1 MNITVLNPGAFEAPI
16 KELLNETTASWGDG
30 GVTVTLEKCDEG
42 VRVVSDGS
50 NVTLYY
56 SDLTSLFRGIGTIAV
71 REGSYDVVEKL
82 KYRQLG
88 NMIDCSR
95 NAVAR
100 VETVKRFCRI
110 SALMGFNMLQ
120 LYTEDTY
127 EIEGEPYF
135 GHLRGRYT
143 GDELREID
151 AYASQFGIEVIP
163 CIQTLAHLNAIFRW
177 REYQPL
183 RDTGNI
189 LNVGLERTYELIEKM
204 LISMKGNLRSRQIN
218 IGMDE
223 AHDLGRGKYLD
234 KFGYRE
240 RGEIMKEHLDRVVSL
255 CEKHGYE
262 PMMWSDMFFRI
273 CSPNGG
279 YFEESA
285 ELTEEVINSV
295 PKNINLIMW
304 QYYYEEKLYSVM
316 CREHFRFKNKISFA
330 GGAACWSTFAPFQEY
345 AKVVAKGTVKKI
357 AEYPFDTV
365 FCTEWGDGG
374 AETSFLTT
382 LPTMAIFAEGGW
394 SGDTSDEALR
404 LCTKRVNA
412 DYDDFKS
419 LDKFSL
425 IPKVANNFSYATRY
439 LLYADV
445 LQGKWDMQIPD
456 GCDEHF
462 ADTEAEMRK
471 ASKNNPKWSY
481 IFDFYADFARV
492 LATKSELG
500 KKLKSA
506 YDRGDKAEMLNMAN
520 TVIPMLVSDVEVFLK
535 SFKKRWETDSK
546 DFGFDVQE
554 VRIGGLIYRLK
565 GASQKILDYLDGKI
579 DKIEELEAPRL
590 LMDKNHPAVP
600 YGYSIS
606 WIDAVSSSI
615 IF

>member
-1 MNITVLNPGAFEAPI
+1 MYFFINNPGEYESLI
-16 KELLNETTASWGDG
+16 KEVLTETEAEWGKG
-30 GVTVTLEKCDEG
+30 GINVTLDKCDQG
-42 VRVVSDGS
+42 VRVVSDGK
-50 NVTLYY
+50 NVTIYY
-56 SDLTSLFRGIGTIAV
+56 SDLTSLFRGIGTAVV
-71 REGSYDVVEKL
+71 REGSYDITEKL

-95 NAVAR
+95 NAVAK

-110 SALMGFNMLQ
+110 SALMGFNMIQ

-143 GDELREID
+143 SEELREID
-151 AYASQFGIEVIP
+151 SYAEQFGIEVIP

-177 REYQPL
+177 REYQGL

-189 LNVGLERTYELIEKM
+189 LNVGLERSYELIEKM
-204 LISMKGNLRSRQIN
+204 LITMKGNLKSKQIN

-240 RGEIMKEHLDRVVSL
+240 RGEIMREHLDRVVKL

-285 ELTEEVINSV
+285 KLTEEVINSV
-295 PKNINLIMW
+295 PENLNLIMW
-304 QYYYEEKLYSVM
+304 YYYYEENLYNVM

-345 AKVVAKGTVKKI
+345 AKVSAKGTVKKI

-382 LPTMAIFAEGGW
+382 LPTMAIYAEGGW
-394 SGDTSDEALR
+394 SGDTSDEALK
-404 LCTKRVNA
+404 LCTMRVSAN
-412 DYDDFKS
+412 YDDFKN

-425 IPKVANNFSYATRY
+425 IPKVTNNFSYATRY
-439 LLYADV
+439 LLYADI

-456 GCDEHF
+456 GCCEHF
-462 ADTEAEMRK
+462 KITEEEMQQ

-481 IFDFYADFARV
+481 IFDSYTDLARA
-492 LATKSELG
+492 LSTKCELG
-500 KKLKSA
+500 KRLKAA
-506 YDRGDKAEMLNMAN
+506 YDKGDRDTLRSIADKD
-520 TVIPMLVSDVEVFLK
+520 IPLAVSNIETFLK
-535 SFKKRWETDSK
+535 SFKHRWETDSK
-546 DFGFDVQE
+546 SFGFDIQE
-554 VRIGGLIYRLK
+554 IRIGGLIYRLK
-565 GASQKILDYLDGKI
+565 GAADKILDYLDGKLER
-579 DKIEELEAPRL
+579 IEELEAPRL

-600 YGYSIS
+600 YGYNTT
-606 WIDAVSSSI
+606 WTDAASSSI
-615 IF
+615 L